1 MGLPALRHE
10 PQHHTRKPNLRV
22 VPKSHTHAASRRK
35 ASGRTVRGKQ
45 ASASFQTYVFVVTA
59 IIVIAIAGMARVWLS
74 VQAAEAS
81 VQSSKL
87 RQEIKSARYTG
98 DMLEIQQSAL
108 AAPSRVQAIAGQAM
122 DMTVADSVDYLDITD
137 TPAIKAAVAS
147 RTRTNEGG
155 SEIKGVLAS
164 AMDMAAG
171 EAHVMLVGDVGLASA
186 K

>member
-22 VPKSHTHAASRRK
+22 VPKSHTRGAARPRTSGQ
-35 ASGRTVRGKQ
+35 SGRGQ
-45 ASASFQTYVFVVTA
+45 HASASFQTYVFVVTA

-87 RQEIKSARYTG
+87 RQEIKAARYTG

-122 DMTVADSVDYLDITD
+122 GMTVADGVDYLDITD
-137 TPAIKAAVAS
+137 TPVNKAAARRSPAVA
-147 RTRTNEGG
+147 GG
-155 SEIKGVLAS
+155 SKVKGVLAS